1 MEGPHQKHLVLIL
14 AREFA
19 SNLASP
25 TIIFDESARLVFL
38 NEAAETLVGQS
49 LSDVGEIPYEEWVS
63 RFAPRST
70 EEELLPLEERAPGIA
85 LYQHRPAHE
94 RIQITSADGLERT
107 ISVTSIP
114 LYAHADEFVGVVTVW
129 WRD

>member
-1 MEGPHQKHLVLIL
+1 VEGPHQKHLVLIL

-19 SNLASP
+19 SNLATP
-25 TIIFDESARLVFL
+25 TIIFDDSARLVFL
-38 NEAAETLVGQS
+38 NEAAEALVGQP
-49 LSDVGEIPYEEWVS
+49 LADVGEMPYEDWVS
-63 RFAPRST
+63 RFSPRSS
-70 EEELLPLEERAPGIA
+70 EEEPLPLEDRAPGIA

-94 RIQITSADGLERT
+94 RIQITSADGVERT

-114 LYAHADEFVGVVTVW
+114 LYAHADDFVGVVTVW